1 MSEVKRNRLLRK
13 WGNSRAL
20 ILWFGLSNGMWQ
32 CAYAGDLGFGVGY
45 IGEYTDNIQ
54 RVPANPQ
61 EDWINSVLA
70 GVAYRENSPELAAR
84 VQAQVEYRDYTRE
97 IYQDETLFNLNT
109 AAVWTIKPQ
118 RLLWSLEDRY
128 DQIPQDAT
136 LALTPSN
143 REAANIFTTGPDLL
157 VYLNP
162 VDVLVFGVRIGNT
175 WFQQS
180 DADSMRYVGTLRWR
194 HQTNANAN
202 YSLNYEAQKVMF
214 TDAPAPPVTAALQNF
229 LREDIYMRL
238 DRRHALS
245 RLVADLG
252 GTRIDPEIDEKYSKP
267 LVRLNWAQ
275 RLSSESAL
283 GVAFSREY
291 MDIGSSLLSGV
302 VDPTAPEPVAVAPAI
317 PPDISSGDIYY
328 SQRSEVFY
336 NRTGSYLALHADGY
350 QRDIDYETTSQDRIE
365 TGGRAL
371 VTYNLSATFAASL
384 LGMTLRTEYQNFSR
398 IDRDV
403 DYGIQFT
410 YRINEHL
417 SLSLGGRHFERNSTD
432 APSSYTETRG
442 LLGLLYSTH
451 PVFVPVVRRATVG
464 G

>member
-1 MSEVKRNRLLRK
+1 
-13 WGNSRAL
+13 
-20 ILWFGLSNGMWQ
+20 
-32 CAYAGDLGFGVGY
+32 
-45 IGEYTDNIQ
+45 
-54 RVPANPQ
+54 
-61 EDWINSVLA
+61 
-70 GVAYRENSPELAAR
+70 
-84 VQAQVEYRDYTRE
+84 
-97 IYQDETLFNLNT
+97 
-109 AAVWTIKPQ
+109 
-118 RLLWSLEDRY
+118 
-128 DQIPQDAT
+128 
-136 LALTPSN
+136 
-143 REAANIFTTGPDLL
+143 
-157 VYLNP
+157 
-162 VDVLVFGVRIGNT
+162 
-175 WFQQS
+175 
-180 DADSMRYVGTLRWR
+180 
-194 HQTNANAN
+194 
-202 YSLNYEAQKVMF
+202 
-214 TDAPAPPVTAALQNF
+214 
-229 LREDIYMRL
+229 
-238 DRRHALS
+238 
-245 RLVADLG
+245 
-252 GTRIDPEIDEKYSKP
+252 
-267 LVRLNWAQ
+267 
-275 RLSSESAL
+275 
-283 GVAFSREY
+283 
-291 MDIGSSLLSGV
+291 
-302 VDPTAPEPVAVAPAI
+302 VAPAI

-336 NRTGSYLALHADGY
+336 NRTGSYLALHAGGY